1 MFPPWLKL
9 YKRNAVLIHTDRLV
23 LMFDECVWVCE
34 PSTYMYINLC
44 ICMCVGH
51 TEGFAPLHQD
61 FGHEGS
67 GQGGEGQGQD
77 AHSGQARGSV
87 TQVRVT
93 AGLRYVVHCVVGAG
107 REIGCGRLVAFIH
120 FQAAFHLDVHKL
132 NCG

>member
-1 MFPPWLKL
+1 
-9 YKRNAVLIHTDRLV
+9 
-23 LMFDECVWVCE
+23 
-34 PSTYMYINLC
+34 
-44 ICMCVGH
+44 MCVGH

-132 NCG
+132 NCVSDAAETILPGIAVDFGGVAQVPEAQVTIVALQSLAN